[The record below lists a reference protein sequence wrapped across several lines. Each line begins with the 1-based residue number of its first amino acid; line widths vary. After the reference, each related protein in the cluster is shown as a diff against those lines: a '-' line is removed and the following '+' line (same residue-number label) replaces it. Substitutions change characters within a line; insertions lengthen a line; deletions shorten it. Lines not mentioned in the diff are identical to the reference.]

1 MAPIKLLGIILLTAG
16 ILALVYRG
24 FTYTKE
30 SHEANIGPLKL
41 EVKDKERVDIPIWA
55 GVAAAVAGGAM
66 LALGGKK

>member
-1 MAPIKLLGIILLTAG
+1 MAPIKLLGIILLAAG